1 MKKVRLYFLKDN
13 GGYRIVSEHDNYIM
27 ILDNNSDLYLDQ
39 MQNFFQYLETI
50 EDDSSWEY
58 MEKDKNLEKI
68 LLNHEILEVITRVY
82 NLQYE
87 KE

>member
-13 GGYRIVSEHDNYIM
+13 GGYIIVSEHDNYIM
-27 ILDNNSDLYLDQ
+27 LLDNNSDLYLDQ

-50 EDDSSWEY
+50 EDDSSWEF

-68 LLNHEILEVITRVY
+68 LLNHEILEVVTRVY

>member
-13 GGYRIVSEHDNYIM
+13 GGYIIVSEHDNYIM

-68 LLNHEILEVITRVY
+68 LLNHEILEVVTRVY